1 MAGDFNVWQIVLL
14 SVIFLADIVVFIG
27 LCREELRNWRAERA
41 RRPAS
46 REPVVHAGQQA
57 GAH

>member
-1 MAGDFNVWQIVLL
+1 MTGDFAVWQIVLL
-14 SVIFLADIVVFIG
+14 SAVFLADIVVFTG
-27 LCREELRNWRAERA
+27 LCRDELRTWYAERA

-46 REPVVHAGQQA
+46 REPVVHAGQEA